1 MRNFLTERRRVP
13 PACFLILL
21 APVLVFLLS
30 DWLVPA
36 LGVPMLD
43 ISADELLIEGQGY
56 LEAGGRNRYLGALL
70 FFTVLVVIA
79 VVMFLSELLRPL
91 TTQTRVLA
99 VAAFLAT
106 QLPVIGAVIGH
117 QEEQIWNWRAYHQLG
132 TDVMAEVLSRGEVR
146 HCQVLVKEDGR
157 SFYET
162 DPDRH
167 LFAGRE
173 CTDNPG
179 LALFRFLLDMG
190 SFLSGIGVAAL
201 VLGMILSLSCPPEG
215 TSLSE
220 RAFDHGRNQRAARR
234 FLYLAGLMLSAGM
247 FMAMAWMHWP
257 MPFVDTDA
265 HPGYGDTIKATLFY
279 TGVFYTLLIVTGFG
293 PVMYLAARRS
303 DQLAMESLI
312 VEESTPEAAEDDV
325 EPTVTRLDK
334 WKKSHGLQIS
344 MTEAIQAL
352 IATGSPL
359 LTAFAGSFSPI

>member
-1 MRNFLTERRRVP
+1 MRNFLIEKRRVP

-21 APVLVFLLS
+21 APVLIFLFS

-36 LGVPMLD
+36 LGVPRLD
-43 ISADELLIEGQGY
+43 ISADELLIDGHGY
-56 LEAGGRNRYLGALL
+56 LEAAGRNRYLGALM
-70 FFTVLVVIA
+70 FFAVLVVIA
-79 VVMFLSELLRPL
+79 VVMFVGELMRPL
-91 TTQTRVLA
+91 TRQTRILA
-99 VAAFLAT
+99 IAAFLVT
-106 QLPVIGAVIGH
+106 QLPVVNTVMGH
-117 QEEQIWNWRAYHQLG
+117 QEDEIWNWRAYHQLG

-146 HCQVLVKEDGR
+146 HCQVLVEEGEQKVYR
-157 SFYET
+157 T
-162 DPDRH
+162 DPDKA
-167 LFAGRE
+167 LFVGRD

-179 LALFRFLLDMG
+179 LALFRFLLDVG

-201 VLGMILSLSCPPEG
+201 VLGMILSLSHPPKQ

-234 FLYLAGLMLSAGM
+234 FLYLAGLMLSSGM

-257 MPFVDTDA
+257 MPFVDAEA

-303 DQLAMESLI
+303 DQLAMESLM
-312 VEESTPEAAEDDV
+312 VEESTPEAAQDDV
-325 EPTVTRLDK
+325 VPTVTRLDK

-359 LTAFAGSFSPI
+359 LTAFAGSFSPV